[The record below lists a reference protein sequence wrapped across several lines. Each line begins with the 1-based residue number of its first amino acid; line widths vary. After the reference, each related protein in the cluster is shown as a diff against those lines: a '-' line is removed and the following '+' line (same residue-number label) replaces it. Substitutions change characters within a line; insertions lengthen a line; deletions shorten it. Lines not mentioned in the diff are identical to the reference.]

1 MELAGK
7 KILVTGVTGTLGD
20 RVARRFIKEGAHV
33 RGLIREKHHVGKLQE
48 LGIYPIIS
56 NLTNLESLLNAS
68 KNVDIII
75 HCAAYLGEDL
85 EAALQSN
92 VTGVENIAN
101 AALVN
106 GVQKFIHI
114 SSLSVYGEP
123 YEGYFDERSPIAP
136 NHNEVYVATK
146 SQSEQIL
153 NAYKEKGLDV
163 IILRPGAICAEE
175 NSWWGDRQVDR
186 MLKTESV
193 DWVHP
198 EDMVPW
204 VHTDNLVE
212 MIHLVL
218 SKDVCNEV
226 YNTIDGNY
234 PEKEFRV
241 KLTTALGKKMK
252 VPNRMKQVPIY
263 DHTKINKL
271 GYRPI
276 KSFETT
282 VTNLIDLG
290 LSR

>member
-20 RVARRFIKEGAHV
+20 SAARKFIKEGVHV
-33 RGLIREKHHVGKLQE
+33 RGLIRDKQYIGKLQE
-48 LGIYPIIS
+48 LGINPIIGD
-56 NLTNLESLLNAS
+56 LTNLDSLLDAS

-92 VTGVENIAN
+92 VTGVENIAK
-101 AALVN
+101 AALAN

-123 YEGYFDERSPIAP
+123 NEGYFDESFPITP
-136 NHNEVYVATK
+136 NHVEVYVATK

-153 NAYKEKGLDV
+153 NVYKEKGLDV

-175 NSWWGDRQVDR
+175 NSWWGDRQIDR
-186 MLKTESV
+186 MLKTDSV

-218 SKDVCNEV
+218 SKDVSNEV
-226 YNTIDGNY
+226 YNTIDGNF

-241 KLTTALGKKMK
+241 KLISALGKKMEI
-252 VPNRMKQVPIY
+252 PNRIKQVPIY
-263 DHTKINKL
+263 DYSKIKEL
-271 GYRPI
+271 GYRPL
-276 KSFETT
+276 KSFEQTI
-282 VTNLIDLG
+282 TNLVKSG
-290 LSR
+290 LNR